1 MDYWFLHQ
9 STNPLIQKS
18 ITSSIHFCKNFSAPL
33 VVELIAK
40 GRYRGM
46 HRRFEEEL
54 EELRNKLL
62 QMATLAE
69 ASVSNAMIA
78 LVDADAAAAQRVI
91 EDDREIN
98 QFEVEI
104 DSFCVELL
112 ARRQPMAGD
121 LRFIASA
128 MKINNDLERIGDHG
142 VNIAERTIELLK
154 EPMIKPLIDLP
165 KLSAIAREMVKNS
178 LDGFVQHD
186 VNLALA
192 VCRRDDEVDQLNN
205 QIIRE
210 LVGFMTRDSRVI
222 VRALSLIMISKNLE
236 RVADLATNIAEEVIY
251 ILEARNIKHHHREE
265 DVHRKEN

>member
-1 MDYWFLHQ
+1 
-9 STNPLIQKS
+9 
-18 ITSSIHFCKNFSAPL
+18 
-33 VVELIAK
+33 
-40 GRYRGM
+40 M

-54 EELRNKLL
+54 EELRRKLL
-62 QMATLAE
+62 HMAALTE
-69 ASVSNAMIA
+69 TSVSNAMAA
-78 LVDADAAAAQRVI
+78 LVDADVALAQRVI
-91 EDDREIN
+91 DGDREIN

-165 KLSAIAREMVKNS
+165 KLSAIARDMVKNS
-178 LDGFVQHD
+178 LDSFVQHD
-186 VNLALA
+186 VNLAFA
-192 VCRRDDEVDQLNN
+192 VCRRDDEVDRLNN

-210 LVGFMTRDSRVI
+210 LVDFVTKDSRVI
-222 VRALSLIMISKNLE
+222 VPALSLIMISKNLE

-251 ILEARNIKHHHREE
+251 ILEARNIKHQHREE
-265 DVHRKEN
+265 NVHRR

>member
-1 MDYWFLHQ
+1 
-9 STNPLIQKS
+9 
-18 ITSSIHFCKNFSAPL
+18 
-33 VVELIAK
+33 
-40 GRYRGM
+40 M

-54 EELRNKLL
+54 EELRTKLL

-69 ASVSNAMIA
+69 ASVSNAMAA
-78 LVDADAAAAQRVI
+78 LVEADAATAQRVI
-91 EDDREIN
+91 DGDREIN

-104 DSFCVELL
+104 DSFCIELL

-186 VNLALA
+186 VDLALT
-192 VCRRDDEVDQLNN
+192 VCRRDDEVDHLNN
-205 QIIRE
+205 QIIHE
-210 LVGFMTRDSRVI
+210 LVSFMTRDSRVI

-251 ILEARNIKHHHREE
+251 ILEARTIKHHHREE